1 MNAQISVQK
10 VNLETDRL
18 ILRPWRQSD
27 LEDFY
32 EYAGVEG
39 VGEKAGWAPHQS
51 IEETQEILSS
61 FIEEDKV
68 LAIYHKADQR
78 VIGSLGIEL
87 YKEGEPVW
95 EPYQGREIGYVLSK
109 VYWGQGLMPE
119 AVEAVIDLCFNEWQ
133 LDFLVCGY
141 FSHNIQSKRVQEK
154 MGFEFVKEFDLE
166 TRIGTT
172 ERVYQNILWN
182 KKKFREDQNVPD
194 LSAN

>member
-1 MNAQISVQK
+1 MNAQISIQG
-10 VNLETDRL
+10 VNLETERL
-18 ILRPWRQSD
+18 ILRPWRQSE

-32 EYAGVEG
+32 EYARVEG
-39 VGEKAGWAPHQS
+39 VGEKAGWAPHHS

-87 YKEGEPVW
+87 YKEGELVW
-95 EPYQGREIGYVLSK
+95 RPYQGREIGYVLSK
-109 VYWGQGLMPE
+109 DYWGQGLMPE